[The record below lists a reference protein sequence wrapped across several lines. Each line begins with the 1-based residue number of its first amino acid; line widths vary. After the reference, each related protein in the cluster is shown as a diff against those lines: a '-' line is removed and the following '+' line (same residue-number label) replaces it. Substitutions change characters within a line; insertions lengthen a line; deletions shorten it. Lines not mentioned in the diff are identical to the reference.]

1 MLNVLRDA
9 PHSKARFVALG
20 VHSWAAA
27 VAQATQSALEPAFS
41 EARRAVQA
49 LALDPCEQVTW
60 KTLYFISLSPLC
72 YLSCLSVLCPN
83 LRCEQAVSKLGAVPL
98 TADAAVAGMQAGAT
112 F

>member
-20 VHSWAAA
+20 VHTWAAA
-27 VAQATQSALEPAFS
+27 VAHATQSALEPAFS

-60 KTLYFISLSPLC
+60 THCVLNLLASGVSAFASPPLLSPFLSFGSLSALHC
-72 YLSCLSVLCPN
+72 RACR
-83 LRCEQAVSKLGAVPL
+83 RCRSWVRCR
-98 TADAAVAGMQAGAT
+98 
-112 F
+112 